1 MKQHLRQ
8 FIKQGLLSAV
18 GGPIVLAIIYAIL
31 GAAGTIDQLSPG
43 EVSLGIVT
51 LALLA
56 FLTGGINV
64 VYKIERLPLFS
75 AIVIHGA
82 VLYLIYLTV
91 YLVNGWLKTGLTPFL
106 VFTGIFLLG
115 YLIIWTVIYLS
126 LRSQAKKLNQKLKH

>member
-8 FIKQGLLSAV
+8 FIKQGLLSAA
-18 GGPIVLAIIYAIL
+18 GGPIVLAIIYAVL
-31 GAAGTIDQLSPG
+31 GGAGTIDKLSPG

-56 FLTGGINV
+56 FLAGGINV

-91 YLVNGWLKTGLTPFL
+91 YLVNGWLKTEWVPFL
-106 VFTGIFLLG
+106 IFTAVFLLG
-115 YLIIWTVIYLS
+115 YAVIWCLIYFSIRAQTKQLN
-126 LRSQAKKLNQKLKH
+126 KKIHS